1 MDRVGKKR
9 RIREIDEG
17 EPDRGGSDEE
27 AIEDRD
33 LEIEDDDN
41 KPPEDEE
48 EGDDVLENMEE
59 DDRYIKELDH
69 YDQDELDDGEY
80 SMISKTDKRRA
91 DRIIDERNR
100 EQRAMNRRLPA
111 ALLDPTEG
119 SMMSNELDI
128 NQELRNRRENMPF
141 TEFNMEE
148 EYDGDDEDEDRYLDL
163 DEMRGK
169 LSTWISDPKT
179 VRYIKKSF
187 KKFLSTFKDETGDL
201 VYQKKINDM
210 CSSNS
215 QSLDIVY
222 IHLTNTIPTIAYWIF
237 ETPAIILP
245 HLNTTAFDIACKF
258 FPGYQEIHSEIYVRI
273 RDFPLEEKIRDL
285 RTFHLN
291 TLIKIVGVVTRRYPV
306 YSQLKKT
313 FYICGRCGNRM
324 GPIYQNDNQ
333 EMKIGACSVCSGTG
347 PFSIDNET
355 TVYRNYQKITVQESP
370 GTVLPG
376 RVPRYKDVI
385 LFADN
390 IDCARPGDEIEVVG
404 VYTNKFDYGMNVKH
418 GFPVFNTVIEAN
430 SVRKISDMQ
439 ISEISA
445 QDKEEILK
453 LSKKPN
459 ISRLLINAIA
469 PSIYGHFHIK
479 TALSLSMF
487 GGVPQNINGS
497 HRIRGDI
504 NVLLLGD
511 PGLAKS
517 QFLKYV
523 EKTFHRTVYTTGKGA
538 SAVGLTASVRRDF
551 SSKEWTLEGGAMV
564 LADQGIC
571 LIDEFDKMNEIDR
584 TSIHEAMEQ
593 QSISISKA
601 GIVANLQAR
610 CAVIAAANPIKGR
623 YDMQMSFSDNVNL
636 SEPILSR
643 FDILCVLRDEV
654 DSTKDADLA
663 SFIINSHIMHHPNY
677 DQDFE

>member
-1 MDRVGKKR
+1 MDGHGRKR
-9 RIREIDEG
+9 RIREVEEDE
-17 EPDRGGSDEE
+17 RNGSDDE

-33 LEIEDDDN
+33 IDMDQEDL
-41 KPPEDEE
+41 PPEDEE
-48 EGDDVLENMEE
+48 EGEDLMENPE
-59 DDRYIKELDH
+59 DDYKEIKELDR
-69 YDQDELDDGEY
+69 YDTNDLDDGEY
-80 SMISKTDKRRA
+80 SNISAR
-91 DRIIDERNR
+91 DR
-100 EQRAMNRRLPA
+100 QRAEKLMDIRDRGDRAFKSRVPA
-111 ALLDPTEG
+111 AMLEGEG
-119 SMMSNELDI
+119 SEMSNELDMRG
-128 NQELRNRRENMPF
+128 RNMMEAGV
-141 TEFNMEE
+141 EDDWEE
-148 EYDGDDEDEDRYLDL
+148 EEDEERYLDL

-169 LSTWISDPKT
+169 LATWIADPKT

-187 KKFLSTFKDETGDL
+187 KRFLQTFKDNDESL
-201 VYQKKINDM
+201 LYQKRIQDM
-210 CSSNS
+210 CSRNS
-215 QSLDIVY
+215 QSLDITY

-245 HLNTTAFDIACKF
+245 HLNATAFELACKQ

-306 YSQLKKT
+306 YSQLKKI
-313 FYICGRCGNRM
+313 FYICQRCGMRM
-324 GPIYQNDNQ
+324 GPIYQNENQ
-333 EMKIGACSVCSGTG
+333 DFKIGGCAVCASSG
-347 PFSIDNET
+347 PFSMDTEMA
-355 TVYRNYQKITVQESP
+355 VYRNYQRITVQESP

-390 IDCARPGDEIEVVG
+390 IDCARPGDEIEIVG
-404 VYTNKFDYGMNVKH
+404 IYTNKYDYGMNVKH

-430 SVRKISDMQ
+430 SVRKLMDMQ
-439 ISEISA
+439 MSEITT
-445 QDKEEILK
+445 QEKEEIQ
-453 LSKKPN
+453 
-459 ISRLLINAIA
+459 RLARRPDIHRIIINSIA
-469 PSIYGHFHIK
+469 PSIYGHFNIK
-479 TALSLSMF
+479 TALALSMF
-487 GGVPQNINGS
+487 GGEAQNINGS

-571 LIDEFDKMNEIDR
+571 LIDEFDKMSEMDR

-623 YDMQMSFSDNVNL
+623 YDPQLSFADNVNL

-654 DSTKDADLA
+654 EPTKDSDLA
-663 SFIINSHIMHHPNY
+663 SFIINSHIMHHPNF
-677 DQDFE
+677 DIETE

>member
-9 RIREIDEG
+9 RVTDAEAKD
-17 EPDRGGSDEE
+17 PSDEE
-27 AIEDRD
+27 AMEDRGLD
-33 LEIEDDDN
+33 L
-41 KPPEDEE
+41 DEE
-48 EGDDVLENMEE
+48 DNRVPDDEEDGEDLMENMEN
-59 DDRYIKELDH
+59 DYRGIKELDE
-69 YDQDELDDGEY
+69 YDREELDDDEY
-80 SMISKTDKRRA
+80 SMISRTDRNRA
-91 DRIIDERNR
+91 DRIIDDRHRAERGI
-100 EQRAMNRRLPA
+100 NRRLPA

-128 NQELRNRRENMPF
+128 NQELKNRRDKNPF
-141 TEFNMEE
+141 HQLSMEE
-148 EYDGDDEDEDRYLDL
+148 EYEMEDEDEERYLDL

-187 KKFLSTFKDETGDL
+187 KRFLTTFTDETGQSI
-201 VYQKKINDM
+201 YQHKLNEM
-210 CSSNS
+210 CSANS
-215 QSLDIVY
+215 QSLDITY

-245 HLNTTAFDIACKF
+245 HLNSATFELACKY

-306 YSQLKKT
+306 YSQLKKIY
-313 FYICGRCGNRM
+313 YICTKCGNRM
-324 GPIYQNDNQ
+324 GPIYQNENQ
-333 EMKIGACSVCSGTG
+333 EIKLGACAICAGTG
-347 PFSIDNET
+347 PFNIDSEAA
-355 TVYRNYQKITVQESP
+355 VYRNYQKITVQESP

-404 VYTNKFDYGMNVKH
+404 VYTNKFDYSMNVKH

-439 ISEISA
+439 ISEIST
-445 QDKEEILK
+445 QDKEDILR
-453 LSKKPN
+453 LSKRPD
-459 ISRLLINAIA
+459 IARTLINSIA

-479 TALSLSMF
+479 TALALSMF
-487 GGVPQNINGS
+487 GGVMQNINGS

-564 LADQGIC
+564 LADQGMC
-571 LIDEFDKMNEIDR
+571 LIDEFDKMNEVDR

-623 YDMQMSFSDNVNL
+623 YDMQLSFADNVNL

-654 DSTKDADLA
+654 DTTKDSDLA
-663 SFIINSHIMHHPNY
+663 SFIINSHIRHHPNF
-677 DQDFE
+677 DQDYE